1 MEIYGTEV
9 KILIDNSVDFMC
21 PVAKFVSNL
30 KTKYFNF

>member
-9 KILIDNSVDFMC
+9 KVLIDNSLDFMSH
-21 PVAKFVSNL
+21 VAKFDSNL